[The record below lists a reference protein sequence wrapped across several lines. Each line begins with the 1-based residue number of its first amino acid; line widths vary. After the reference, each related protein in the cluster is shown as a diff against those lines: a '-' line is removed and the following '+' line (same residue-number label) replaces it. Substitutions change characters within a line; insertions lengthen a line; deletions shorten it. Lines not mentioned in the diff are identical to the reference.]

1 MKRPTRGQ
9 VIALIILVGIVSYI
23 GAVAFLTPAGSLRSA
38 MTEETVSE
46 EGERPSYDRMMTLI
60 EDGQVQSAYW
70 YDYQLLLETTD
81 GEKFTFKQTVGNV
94 LSDVFED
101 LRATGVPVV
110 FGPPPA
116 DSVISVSSTER
127 LSAAFWELASYVV
140 AFLPFVLLVFIVLFM
155 RASLGGRSSS
165 GTWPLI
171 VRKHGTTFADVAGH
185 GETRFELEELK
196 TFIQQPDIYKDL
208 GARPPKGVLMVGP
221 PGTGKT
227 LMAKALAGEC
237 GATFIAVSGSDF
249 TSPFVGIG
257 KGKVAKLFAIARKNA
272 PAVIFIDEIDSLA
285 RVRGGDNS
293 AASNEKDLMLNQLL
307 VQMDGFEDN
316 GRVFV
321 IGATNRVDVLD
332 PAILRPGRFDRQIH
346 VGLPDRKGREE
357 ILAIHLRG
365 KPLGKDVSI
374 LDLARSTPGFSGADI
389 ANFVNESA
397 VHAGRAGK
405 TALDGADFASARD
418 KILLGVER
426 RSSVLDA
433 EDRRLV
439 AVHEAGHAVAATL
452 SPKADPVHQ
461 ATIVP
466 RGKSLG
472 AVLRLPEKDRLNVP
486 KAVLEADLIVLMAG
500 RAAEECF
507 FDANGVTTGA
517 ESDIEQATNIA
528 TRMVVRWGMS
538 PLGMIRVE
546 RASNG
551 HWPADVEQAIKTILD
566 EAYAAALDLVRTH
579 KVAVEALTEALLDAE
594 TLTGDE
600 VRAIVGEEGRLS
612 IAAE

>member
-9 VIALIILVGIVSYI
+9 IIVLSIVLAII
-23 GAVAFLTPAGSLRSA
+23 GYVVAVAFLTPAGSLRSA
-38 MTEETVSE
+38 MMEETVSE

-60 EDGQVQSAYW
+60 EEGRVQSAYW
-70 YDYQLLLETTD
+70 FDFQLLLETKD
-81 GEKFTFKQTVGNV
+81 GEKFTFKQTIGNV
-94 LSDVFED
+94 LTNVFDD
-101 LRATGVPVV
+101 LRASGVPVV

-116 DSVISVSSTER
+116 DSVVSVSTTER
-127 LSAAFWELASYVV
+127 LTAAFWELTGYVV
-140 AFLPFVLLVFIVLFM
+140 AFLPFVLLVFILLFM
-155 RASLGGRSSS
+155 RSSLGGRSSG

-196 TFIQQPDIYKDL
+196 TFIQQPDIYKEL

-321 IGATNRVDVLD
+321 VGATNRVDVLD

-365 KPLGKDVSI
+365 KPVAPEVSI

-389 ANFVNESA
+389 ANFVNETA

-405 TALDGADFASARD
+405 KILDGEDFASARD

-426 RSSVLDA
+426 RSSTLDA

-439 AVHEAGHAVAATL
+439 AIHESGHAVVATL
-452 SPKADPVHQ
+452 TPTADAVHQ

-486 KAVLEADLIVLMAG
+486 KAVLEADLAVLMAG

-507 FDANGVTTGA
+507 FDKDGVTTGA

-551 HWPADVEQAIKTILD
+551 HWPTDVEQAIKAILD
-566 EAYAAALDLVRTH
+566 EAYDKAFQLVRKH
-579 KVAVEALTEALLDAE
+579 KSAIEALTEALLDAE
-594 TLTGDE
+594 TLSGEE
-600 VRAIVGEEGRLS
+600 VRAIVAGAGELA